1 MAKECDSMV
10 TIKDIANKAQVS
22 SATVSRVLNND
33 MTLQVAEETRQR
45 IIEVAKQLDYKK
57 TKSRAN
63 KNHEVEAEKKQII
76 GLVIWGSEQLE
87 SSDPY
92 FMFIRQGIGKE
103 CAKQGITVDKVMF
116 MDDFD
121 MNIAEELDGLIVI
134 GKVHI
139 DLLRRS
145 TQIPHIVSIDYVLD
159 DEYDSVMFDLR
170 KATRHAMDHL
180 FQLGHERIG
189 YIGGISYIRTLVGKV
204 YNIDV
209 RQKEY
214 EAIMREKGWFE
225 PAHLFVDDWRTEQ
238 GYLLMKQALELD
250 DRPTAFL
257 IGSDPMAI
265 AALKALQESDIKV
278 PDEIAIVSF
287 DDIPLASFVSPPLT
301 TVRVLTEDMGVTA
314 VKLLVDRFNG
324 RDVPLHVTIPTKL
337 IIRES
342 CGTKIES

>member
-1 MAKECDSMV
+1 MV
-10 TIKDIANKAQVS
+10 TIKDIANQAQVS

-33 MTLQVAEETRQR
+33 MTLQVADETRQR

-57 TKSRAN
+57 VKSRAN
-63 KNHEVEAEKKQII
+63 KHSEPETEKKQGI

-92 FMFIRQGIGKE
+92 FMFIRQGIGRE
-103 CAKQGITVDKVMF
+103 CAKQGITVNKVLF
-116 MDDFD
+116 MDDWD
-121 MNIAEELDGLIVI
+121 MIIADQELDGLIVI

-139 DLLRRS
+139 DLLKQL
-145 TQIPHIVSIDYVLD
+145 TPIQHIVSIDYVLD
-159 DEYDSVMFDLR
+159 DDYDSVMFDLQ

-180 FQLGHERIG
+180 FQLGHQKIG
-189 YIGGISYIRTLVGKV
+189 YIGGISYIRTLEGKV
-204 YNIDV
+204 HNIDV

-225 PAHLFVDDWRTEQ
+225 PAYLFVNDWRTEQ

-250 DRPTAFL
+250 DPPTAFL

-265 AALKALQESDIKV
+265 AALKALHEEEIKV
-278 PDEIAIVSF
+278 PDEVAIVSF
-287 DDIPLASFVSPPLT
+287 DDIPLASFVSPALT
-301 TVRVLTEDMGVTA
+301 TVRVLTEDMGITA

-342 CGTKIES
+342 CGTKT